1 MSCLKK
7 LKCRPK
13 LNEPLKGRT
22 TFKIGGSAKAF
33 IEPKDETDLKSLITC
48 AKSDNIPILV
58 IGSGSNLL
66 IGSGLIKAI
75 VLRLNK
81 PYFKKIALKK
91 NFLEAGAGAALAKLI
106 AASAKSSLSGLEF
119 LAGIPGT
126 VGGALA
132 MNAGAW
138 GQDLG
143 SLVESVRAM
152 DYSGRIKTLKGPQ
165 LKFGYRESNL
175 SKLIIL
181 SARFRLK
188 KKDRQSIRENVLRNL
203 ALRRYSQDTS
213 FPNAGCIFKNP
224 QGESAGRLI
233 DLCGLKGRKS
243 GGAVISEKH
252 ANFILNRNNASAK
265 DVMSL
270 MKLIRKRVM
279 KKFGIVL
286 EPEIK
291 IWQ

>member
-1 MSCLKK
+1 MNCLKR
-7 LKCRPK
+7 LKCCLK
-13 LNEPLKGRT
+13 FNESLKERT
-22 TFKIGGSAKAF
+22 TFKIGGAAEVF
-33 IEPKDETDLKSLITC
+33 VEPNDETDLKSLITC

-66 IGSGLIKAI
+66 IGGGLIKAA
-75 VLRLNK
+75 VLKLNK
-81 PYFKKIALKK
+81 PYFRKIVLKK
-91 NFLEAGAGAALAKLI
+91 NFLEAGAGVALARLI
-106 AASAKSSLSGLEF
+106 SASAKKSLSGAEF

-138 GQDLG
+138 GNDIG
-143 SLVESVRAM
+143 SLVESVRVM
-152 DYSGRIKTLKGPQ
+152 DYSGRIKTLRGKQ
-165 LKFGYRESNL
+165 LKFGYRKSNL
-175 SKLIIL
+175 AKFIIL
-181 SARFRLK
+181 SARLRLK
-188 KKDRQSIRENVLRNL
+188 KIGRQSIRKNILRNL
-203 ALRRYSQDTS
+203 ALRRNSQDS
-213 FPNAGCIFKNP
+213 GFPNAGCIFKNP

-233 DLCGLKGRKS
+233 DLCGLKGRRA

-270 MKLIRKRVM
+270 MKLARLRVM
-279 KKFGIVL
+279 KKFGIDL

-291 IWQ
+291 IWE